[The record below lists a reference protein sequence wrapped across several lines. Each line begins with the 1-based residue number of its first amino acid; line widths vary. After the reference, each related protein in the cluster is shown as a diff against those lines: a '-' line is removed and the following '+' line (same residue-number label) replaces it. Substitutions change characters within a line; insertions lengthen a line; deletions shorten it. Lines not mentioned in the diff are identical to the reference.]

1 MTGTVRTRII
11 SALCSFCLLS
21 LFLTGCSSFSA
32 STEVTPETLYA
43 DNQDIDMFVYK
54 DTAWVNASNVDWGT
68 ELQPEAVS
76 QIGEVKKSGV
86 TKDFR
91 DWDATVLKA
100 GTAVYSCQDKDGTE
114 RTDLLLVEERGNFTP
129 YLKYVEG

>member
-11 SALCSFCLLS
+11 SALCSFYLLS

-54 DTAWVNASNVDWGT
+54 DT
-68 ELQPEAVS
+68 
-76 QIGEVKKSGV
+76 
-86 TKDFR
+86 
-91 DWDATVLKA
+91 TVLKA
-100 GTAVYSCQDKDGTE
+100 GTSVYSCQDKDGTE

>member
-11 SALCSFCLLS
+11 SALCSFYLLS

-76 QIGEVKKSGV
+76 QIGEVKKGGV

>member
-1 MTGTVRTRII
+1 MTGTARTGII
-11 SALCSFCLLS
+11 SVLCAFCLLS
-21 LFLTGCSSFSA
+21 LFLTGCSSSTA

-43 DNQDIDMFVYK
+43 DNHDIDMFVYE
-54 DTAWVNASNVDWGT
+54 DTAWVNASDLDWVT

-76 QIGEVKKSGV
+76 QIGEVENSGA
-86 TKDFR
+86 TGDFR

-114 RTDLLLVEERGNFTP
+114 RSDLLLVEEEGNFTP